1 MFTRLHHQRIAKVLE
16 SLDADLLK
24 QHNCLFAGGTAIAL
38 GYGEYR
44 EDDMAAASIYV
55 MNLNEESYHAN
66 TQPMLSHINV
76 GTGID
81 CTIRELVETVA
92 KVVGYQGEIVFD
104 TTKPDGVPR
113 KLMDVSRLADSG
125 WKASIELESGLATTY
140 QWFLDNQDS
149 FRG

>member
-1 MFTRLHHQRIAKVLE
+1 MFTHPHHQRIAKVLA

-104 TTKPDGVPR
+104 TTKPDGAPR

-140 QWFLDNQDS
+140 QWFLVNQDS